1 MDPLSKVAESRI
13 REALDAGQLD
23 RFAGKGE
30 PMPPEEDLA
39 HVPEDLR
46 ASYRLLKGHGFLPED
61 LEARRGI
68 TEIDLLLAATSS
80 DAERTELEERRRR
93 LALKLSL
100 MLEGRG
106 VSVETIEAI
115 TRRQLDRGP

>member
-13 REALDAGQLD
+13 REALEAGQLK

-30 PMPPEEDLA
+30 PIPPEDDLA
-39 HVPEDLR
+39 QVPEDLR
-46 ASYRLLKGHGFLPED
+46 AGYRLLKGHGFLPE
-61 LEARRGI
+61 EVETRRVI

-80 DAERTELEERRRR
+80 IKERTKLDERRRR
-93 LALKLSL
+93 LTLRMSV

-106 VSVETIEAI
+106 VSIATIDAFVQ
-115 TRRQLDRGP
+115 RRLDQSG

>member
-13 REALDAGQLD
+13 REALEAGQLD

-30 PMPPEEDLA
+30 PMPEEEDLA

-46 ASYRLLKGHGFLPED
+46 AGYRLLKGHGFVPEE
-61 LEARRGI
+61 LEMRRGI
-68 TEIDLLLAATSS
+68 KELDLLLAATTS
-80 DAERTELEERRRR
+80 DGERTELEEKRRR
-93 LALKLSL
+93 LALKMSL

-106 VSVETIEAI
+106 VSIATVDALV
-115 TRRQLDRGP
+115 RLQLDRDP

>member
-13 REALDAGQLD
+13 REALEAGELD

-39 HVPEDLR
+39 HIPADLR
-46 ASYRLLKGHGFLPED
+46 AGYRLLKGHGFLPDE
-61 LEARRGI
+61 LATRRGI

-80 DAERTELEERRRR
+80 VEERTALEERRRR
-93 LALKLSL
+93 LALKMSL

-106 VSVETIEAI
+106 VSIATIDALVAP
-115 TRRQLDRGP
+115 QLGPGS